1 MRIPDETVQE
11 ILEKT
16 DIVEL
21 IGSYVRL
28 KRSGSRYTGLC
39 PFHNE
44 KTPSFSV
51 EPNKQLYYCFGCHK
65 GGTAVTFLMDYHN
78 YTFQEAMQE
87 LADHSG
93 VALPKIEYSREE
105 QQRQDRRTQL
115 LAVHKEAARYYYHN
129 LKSANGS
136 IGLSYLHKRGLT
148 NETIT
153 RFGLGYADKFGKGLY
168 RFLKEKQYSDEIL
181 RESGLFLFDEKRGA
195 GDKFWNRVM
204 FPIMDERNH
213 VIGFGGRVM
222 GDGKPKYLN
231 SPETDLFN
239 KRLRLYALN
248 YARASKEPNLIL
260 CEGYMDVITM
270 HQAGFTNAC
279 ASLGTALTEEQV
291 RLIKRFKDEVLL
303 IYDSDS
309 AGINAALRAI
319 PMLEEAKVRARI
331 VDLSPHK
338 DPDEFIKAEGAEAF
352 RERLD
357 HAISGKIFEIDQLA
371 KQYRL
376 SEPDGMTAFQQEA
389 GLRIVQIQDTLE
401 RENYIQAV
409 SRRYRFSEK
418 GFRELVGKLAGRGY
432 PAESYRQPKKS
443 GVRNAKQTESGETK
457 SERLMLNFLAS
468 YPEAYEQTAGV
479 FGPKDF
485 QDPVC
490 RSIAEVLY
498 PMLEAGNVSESVVV
512 SSFTESTV
520 QSAAAEAFHAEV
532 PVKSN
537 EQLDQAFTDVF
548 LRIASASNDAAMR
561 ALGEQD
567 ADGFVRLMEQRKK
580 IENIKRDGTRFHLKM
595 KET

>member
-115 LAVHKEAARYYYHN
+115 LAVHKAAAQYYYHN

-338 DPDEFIKAEGAEAF
+338 DPDEFIKSEGAEAF

-389 GLRIVQIQDTLE
+389 GLRIVQIPDSLE

-443 GVRNAKQTESGETK
+443 GVRNTKQTESGETK

-468 YPEAYEQTAGV
+468 YPEAYEQTAGI

-512 SSFTESTV
+512 SSFTESAV

-567 ADGFVRLMEQRKK
+567 AEGFVRLMEQRKK
-580 IENIKRDGTRFHLKM
+580 IENLKRDGTRFHLKM

>member
-1 MRIPDETVQE
+1 MRIPEETVQE

-16 DIVEL
+16 DIVDL
-21 IGSYVRL
+21 IGGYVRL

-78 YTFQEAMQE
+78 YSFQEAMQE
-87 LADHSG
+87 LAERSG

-105 QQRQDRRTQL
+105 QEKQDKRTQL
-115 LAVHKEAARYYYHN
+115 LAVHKAAAQYYYRR
-129 LKSANGS
+129 LKSADGA
-136 IGLSYLHKRGLT
+136 IGLSYLKNRGLT
-148 NETIT
+148 DGTIT
-153 RFGLGYADKFGKGLY
+153 RFGLGYSDKFGKGLY
-168 RFLKEKQYSDEIL
+168 RFLKEKGYSDALL

-195 GDKFWNRVM
+195 SDKFWNRVM
-204 FPIMDERNH
+204 FPIMDERNR

-239 KRLRLYALN
+239 KRLHLYALN

-279 ASLGTALTEEQV
+279 ASLGTALTEEQTK
-291 RLIKRFKDEVLL
+291 LIKRFKDEVLL

-309 AGINAALRAI
+309 AGVNAALRAI
-319 PMLEEAKVRARI
+319 PMLNQAGLRAR
-331 VDLSPHK
+331 VVNLSPHK
-338 DPDEFIKAEGAEAF
+338 DPDEFIKAEGADAF
-352 RERLD
+352 RERLNQ
-357 HAISGKIFEIDQLA
+357 ALSGKIFEIDQLA

-376 SEPDGMTAFQQEA
+376 SEPDGMTAFQREA
-389 GLRIVQIQDTLE
+389 ARQIVQITDSLE
-401 RENYIQAV
+401 RDNYIQAIA
-409 SRRYRFSEK
+409 RRYHFSEK
-418 GFRELVGKLAGRGY
+418 GFRDLVGNTAGSGT
-432 PAESYRQPKKS
+432 PAALYRAPKKS
-443 GVRNAKQTESGETK
+443 GVRKEKQTESGETK
-457 SERLMLNFLAS
+457 SERLMLNFLAT
-468 YPEAYEQTAGV
+468 YPEAYAQTASI

-512 SSFTESTV
+512 SSFPDSEV
-520 QSAAAEAFHAEV
+520 QSAAAEAFHAEI

-537 EQLDQAFTDVF
+537 DQLDQAFTDVF
-548 LRIASASNDAAMR
+548 LRIASASNDAGMR
-561 ALGEQD
+561 SLNDQD
-567 ADGFVRLMEQRKK
+567 AEDFTRLLEQRRK
-580 IENIKRDGTRFHLKM
+580 IENMKRDGTRFHLTM
-595 KET
+595 KEA